1 MDRNLSFSEDWSFV
15 CLVLARHAPPG
26 RMSEQCRA
34 RRYKIS
40 SQIGTGTFGTVFSA
54 RDRTDNSRIAVKV
67 VALEPADTGPLAPLT
82 A

>member
-1 MDRNLSFSEDWSFV
+1 
-15 CLVLARHAPPG
+15 
-26 RMSEQCRA
+26 MSEQCRA

-67 VALEPADTGPLAPLT
+67 WRMYSLYTGITGPVDRMTAPKHRPLT
-82 A
+82 